1 MKEFTIRIVESL
13 ARDIV
18 VSASSIEEAKKA
30 VMDKYFSSEIVLDS
44 DDFIEVSFNEE

>member
-13 ARDIV
+13 ARDV
-18 VSASSIEEAKKA
+18 VISASSFEEAKKA
-30 VMDKYFSSEIVLDS
+30 VMDKYFDSEIVLDS